1 MMAGKDVARNTN
13 TREPGPAIVL
23 ATMGIAAVAVLG
35 VWGAVVLGEKITDT
49 GQDVPGNPLV
59 AVIDLVQGQVQWS
72 TGATIV
78 AALFGLVVVSVV
90 MIAASLLGRRHA
102 GRTRVD
108 QVTKNLAGR
117 ADVQSLSRKAAIKAS
132 RDRGESVDV
141 PGIYI
146 GKEVATG
153 TDLWGGWE
161 DLHLDLWG
169 PRQGKTTSRII
180 PMILRAPG
188 ICISTSCKR
197 DVIDATIGVRSEKGR
212 VWVLDPQDKAVGL
225 DTSRWYFDPL
235 DFVRRDQWWDGNA
248 EELAEIFNAAT
259 SKGQAGSDPN
269 AYFYSQ
275 AVDLLAALFLAA
287 AIKQRPITD
296 VYAWVSDMED
306 PTPRQ
311 ILAASEWVPQ
321 AADLASKYAA
331 EPRTRSN
338 VFSAAKNMIS
348 CLGRRQIVRWLTRQ
362 AGAERF
368 DPDAFAASAGDTLYL
383 VSDEENPV
391 ARPLTSILTVAVFK
405 ALVDRADQCERSRLP
420 VPVTAALDEIANIV
434 RWPRLPDYYS
444 TFGSRGIIC
453 DTVLQSY
460 AQGVELWGDQ
470 GMKKLWSA
478 ASIVVVGPGQKDD
491 RFLGELANLIG
502 THTEQQRSTSRSAGQ
517 GGRSVSTQTVEKQ
530 IINVAE
536 LAALPR
542 GRMIVLATG
551 RRPILARMIRW
562 DDQNLPTPEKEKSSH
577 E

>member
-1 MMAGKDVARNTN
+1 MAGKDVAR
-13 TREPGPAIVL
+13 RPQQKEPGPTIAL
-23 ATMGIAAVAVLG
+23 ATMGVAAIAVLG
-35 VWGAVVLGEKITDT
+35 AWASLELGEKISPT
-49 GQDVPGNPLV
+49 GQVVPGNPVV
-59 AVIDLVQGQVQWS
+59 AVIDLLQGQVQWS
-72 TGATIV
+72 GGATIV
-78 AALFGLVVVSVV
+78 AVSLVAAAFIVLIV
-90 MIAASLLGRRHA
+90 IASALGRRNA

-108 QVTKNLAGR
+108 DVAKHLAGR
-117 ADVQSLSRKAAIKAS
+117 SDVRSLSAKTVARAN
-132 RDRGESVDV
+132 RERGETVTT
-141 PGIYI
+141 PGVYI

-153 TDLWGGWE
+153 QDLWGGWE

-169 PRQGKTTSRII
+169 PRQGKTSSRII
-180 PMILRAPG
+180 PMIRRAPG

-197 DVIDATIGVRSEKGR
+197 DVIEATMPFRQQVGR

-248 EELAEIFNAAT
+248 EELAEIFNAA
-259 SKGQAGSDPN
+259 SARGEAGSDPN

-275 AVDLLAALFLAA
+275 AVDLLASLFLAA
-287 AIKQRPITD
+287 ALKHRPITD
-296 VYAWVSDMED
+296 VYGWVSNLED
-306 PTPRQ
+306 STPVE
-311 ILAASEWVPQ
+311 ILSDSQWGPQ

-348 CLGRRQIVRWLTRQ
+348 CLGRRQIVRWLTPQ

-368 DPDAFAASAGDTLYL
+368 DPVAFASSEADTLYL
-383 VSDEENPV
+383 VSDEENPIG
-391 ARPLTSILTVAVFK
+391 RPVTSILTVAVFK
-405 ALVDRADQCERSRLP
+405 ALVDRADQCPGSRLP

-460 AQGVELWGDQ
+460 AQGVEVWGEQ

-478 ASIVVVGPGQKDD
+478 AAIVVIGPGHKDY
-491 RFLGELANLIG
+491 RFLEELAHLIG
-502 THTEQQRSTSRSAGQ
+502 THTEQQRSISHGGGDR
-517 GGRSVSTQTVEKQ
+517 GRSVSTQTVERQ
-530 IINVAE
+530 TITAAE
-536 LAALPR
+536 LAALPF

-551 RRPILARMIRW
+551 RRPILARMVRW
-562 DDQNLPTPEKEKSSH
+562 DHQDLPTIKELTEK
-577 E
+577 